1 MESHQDHNKELQSFH
16 TYRTLFTEL
25 SIQDLHIFNHLRPN
39 GGNGPHNSQI
49 NKLENGTLNP
59 KKEIFDSLHSMNQ
72 EIDKEDKFLYIP
84 QERIRSRLKKAPAY
98 LNHEGKVATKK
109 DFLLI
114 FHGLQPVNDI
124 YQKILTIT
132 VEDIKQYGA
141 LCFNFFQDIKR
152 SNFLEPK
159 EAWNLFLDQ
168 PYSKSISKNDLNIIN
183 DLLRGEDTLTE
194 EVIMCFGSTYGRCPV
209 IPSLQSMSDIKTPKE
224 LIESN
229 YKIENYVA
237 SKLKANLAKV

>member
-1 MESHQDHNKELQSFH
+1 MESRQDHNKELQSFH

-59 KKEIFDSLHSMNQ
+59 KKEIFDALHSMNQ
-72 EIDKEDKFLYIP
+72 EIAKKDNKFLYIP

-114 FHGLQPVNDI
+114 FHGLQPV
-124 YQKILTIT
+124 YKSYKEKEILTQ
-132 VEDIKQYGA
+132 E
-141 LCFNFFQDIKR
+141 
-152 SNFLEPK
+152 
-159 EAWNLFLDQ
+159 FLDLFGVLMKEEFDEFARERLLNTRDA
-168 PYSKSISKNDLNIIN
+168 YEELKATKAVSKADEEVQKRIADLI
-183 DLLRGEDTLTE
+183 RGE
-194 EVIMCFGSTYGRCPV
+194 GSPNPEFAYK
-209 IPSLQSMSDIKTPKE
+209 LF
-224 LIESN
+224 SN
-229 YKIENYVA
+229 YKSCPCYDGLKELSDRKNP
-237 SKLKANLAKV
+237 KLDSMHNKLVELALS